1 MSSEDFELPFQKKIV
16 AAVDF
21 VDFVTQGA
29 RATTTTSDTSVSNT
43 TISHLTTTLTGDL
56 APHNYLIDSTGQ
68 VQAVLDWDGAL
79 YLPVGSNLRFMT
91 LNGGKDTDDR
101 Q

>member
-43 TISHLTTTLTGDL
+43 TISHLTTTLTGVYDK
-56 APHNYLIDSTGQ
+56 PNNFNIRNPTPRIKISTCIKI
-68 VQAVLDWDGAL
+68 L
-79 YLPVGSNLRFMT
+79 LP
-91 LNGGKDTDDR
+91 
-101 Q
+101 